1 MSTAQNHAIDSDKHS
16 LRFKYRNMNSF
27 MHMLTVIGSIRLEA
41 DLARVDVRAQEDVVI
56 SLYMLQVIS
65 YCRLS

>member
-1 MSTAQNHAIDSDKHS
+1 
-16 LRFKYRNMNSF
+16 
-27 MHMLTVIGSIRLEA
+27 MHILAVIGSIRLEA
-41 DLARVDVRAQEDVVI
+41 DLARFDVRAQEDVVI